1 MRHTAANIKKLVF
14 PHRNKAVKNP
24 KMEASVLIWFIA
36 KPSLLF
42 LLKAQKELKQLQLNR
57 KQRMTGLKKCGL

>member
-1 MRHTAANIKKLVF
+1 MRHTAANIKTLVF
-14 PHRNKAVKNP
+14 SRRNKAAQNP

-42 LLKAQKELKQLQLNR
+42 LLKAQKELKQ
-57 KQRMTGLKKCGL
+57 TTPT